1 MRQIVGTAAQWLSF
15 DLVLGKGELA
25 VEQTGTTTKIKI
37 GDGTNKYSALPFV
50 SGGVDLSA
58 ISANFVNL
66 AGSTMTGPLVL
77 SGAPTADLH
86 AATKKYADNA
96 VAAAKTQ
103 SDTDYVNVAGDTMTG
118 ALTLSGPPTADLHA
132 ATKKYT
138 DDKLAAAKTQADTD
152 YVNVAGDTMTGLLTL
167 SGEPT
172 SDSHAATKKYVD
184 SLDASV
190 VKIAGS
196 TMTGLLTLS
205 GAPTSD
211 LHAATKKYA
220 DSLIPKA
227 TGASQILVSDSTT
240 GFPWQVGDL
249 DEGRY

>member
-1 MRQIVGTAAQWLSF
+1 MSTEYKRMRQIVGTAAEWLSN
-15 DLVLGKGELA
+15 DIVLGKGELA

-37 GDGTNKYSALPFV
+37 GDGTNKYSALQFV

-58 ISANFVNL
+58 INTNFVNL
-66 AGSTMTGPLVL
+66 AG
-77 SGAPTADLH
+77 A
-86 AATKKYADNA
+86 
-96 VAAAKTQ
+96 
-103 SDTDYVNVAGDTMTG
+103 TMTG
-118 ALTLSGPPTADLHA
+118 ALKLPAGVPTGNEAVSR
-132 ATKKYT
+132 TEG
-138 DDKLAAAKTQADTD
+138 DKL
-152 YVNVAGDTMTGLLTL
+152 YVNKAGDTLTGALNLPVGEPTSNNAVSRVEGDKLYVNTSGDTMTGLLTL

-227 TGASQILVSDSTT
+227 TGANQILVSDSTT